1 MSSTESRE
9 QEGFVRWFRQH
20 YPDVVIFA
28 IPNGG
33 ARHIHT
39 ATILKLEGVLPGVPD
54 LYIPAWKL
62 WIEMKRKDG
71 GTVSEEQYRM
81 IDYLR
86 GVGDTVFI
94 CKGATDASRQ
104 ILDFMKV
111 MEHEV

>member
-62 WIEMKRKDG
+62 WIEMKRKRGGKLSSSQTAMISYLESVGYTCIVAMGAEDG
-71 GTVSEEQYRM
+71 
-81 IDYLR
+81 
-86 GVGDTVFI
+86 
-94 CKGATDASRQ
+94 SRK
-104 ILDFMKV
+104 ILSFLSQKPKQL
-111 MEHEV
+111 